1 MSHTISARKPE
12 GFKVEVFDWNGGVAH
27 SAWYQD
33 RDEAQTVAHHWERLV
48 TLGLVDS
55 SPVQTLDDLIL
66 SDDELLRELEA

>member
-1 MSHTISARKPE
+1 MSHTINARKPE

-27 SAWYQD
+27 EGWYQD
-33 RDEAQTVAHHWERLV
+33 RSEAQAVAHHWERLV

-55 SPVQTLDDLIL
+55 SPVQSLDDLIL